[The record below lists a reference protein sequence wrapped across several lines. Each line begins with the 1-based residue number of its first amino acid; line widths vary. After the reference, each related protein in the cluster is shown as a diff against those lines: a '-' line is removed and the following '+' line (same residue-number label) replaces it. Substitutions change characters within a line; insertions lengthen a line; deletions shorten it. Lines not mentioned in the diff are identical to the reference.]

1 MTIFVKDN
9 NTKKGKLLKALYDKW
24 KIGYDETN
32 FGTQVTDVGRSL
44 SVLELTDIV
53 KLNKSEIEKLMISIS
68 VDGYASLF
76 QIDPNPNQKNHLY
89 LITETGKKAAV
100 DNHYHNLTASRNQ
113 TTLFQVF
120 GVVIG
125 ILGFILALTTYLKQ
139 QNTIDPQIE
148 KLQKQID
155 IIIKQNS
162 KTGTSALL
170 SAPRGVASRR
180 QDARR

>member
-9 NTKKGKLLKALYDKW
+9 NTRKSKLLKALYNKW

-32 FGTQVTDVGRSL
+32 FGRKVTDLGRSL

-68 VDGYASLF
+68 SDGYVSLF
-76 QIDPNPNQKNHLY
+76 QTDPNPNQKNHLY

-113 TTLFQVF
+113 TTVFQIF
-120 GVVIG
+120 GVAIG

-155 IIIKQNS
+155 IIVKNNS
-162 KTGTSALL
+162 KSDTL
-170 SAPRGVASRR
+170 SINRK
-180 QDARR
+180 